1 MKKEDIKKILLKNKE
16 IFEKYRIKRLGIF
29 DSFLKGTNKK
39 NSDIDLLVEFNEVI
53 DLFEFV
59 HIGRQFK
66 KIFGVKVDLVTPG
79 ALKPYI
85 KDKILKEVN
94 WF

>member
-1 MKKEDIKKILLKNKE
+1 MKKENIKNILLKNKE
-16 IFEKYRIKRLGIF
+16 ILKKYKIKRLGLF
-29 DSFLKGTNKK
+29 GSFLKGTNKK

-59 HIGRQFK
+59 HIIRQLK
-66 KIFGVKVDLVTPG
+66 KIFKAKVDLVTPD